1 MDAIEFLNIIRPE
14 HDRTSCSDDNL
25 DNGFY
30 SRGDKWYG
38 RCTRCMY
45 LEILRDGV
53 TPDGF
58 APDECQG

>member
-1 MDAIEFLNIIRPE
+1 MDAIEFLSIIRPE

-25 DNGFY
+25 ANGFY
-30 SRGDKWYG
+30 SRGTNWHG

-53 TPDGF
+53 VPEGF
-58 APDECQG
+58 EPAECQG